1 MNRRCTDE
9 FTTRGSGIDLAGA
22 TSPLGMCG
30 EQTDEFASEYLQ
42 TLATIYVC
50 LSVGSMNMNHEHDG
64 NGMVKDGQY
73 DDLSIKDLILTISS

>member
-1 MNRRCTDE
+1 
-9 FTTRGSGIDLAGA
+9 
-22 TSPLGMCG
+22 MCG

-64 NGMVKDGQY
+64 NGMVKDDSQYQY